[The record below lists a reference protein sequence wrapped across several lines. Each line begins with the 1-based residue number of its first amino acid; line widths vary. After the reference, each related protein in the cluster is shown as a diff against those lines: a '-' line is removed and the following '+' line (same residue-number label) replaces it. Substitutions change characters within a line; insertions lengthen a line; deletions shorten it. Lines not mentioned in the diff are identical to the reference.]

1 MNKVL
6 LLLGGNV
13 GNVDETLQ
21 KSKLRISDLIG
32 KIKVESSIYESAAW
46 GVELQQNFLNQVIE
60 CETFLSPEE
69 ILENCLAIEIEFGR
83 TRLQKWHA
91 RTLDLDILYFNDEII
106 ESENLK
112 VPHPYIQERK
122 FTLVPLVEK
131 WASLL
136 HPRFLKSQSMLL
148 EECKDNLWVNKL

>member
-13 GNVDETLQ
+13 GNVDETFY
-21 KSKLRISDLIG
+21 KSKLRITNLIG
-32 KIKVESSIYESAAW
+32 IYESAAW

-60 CETFLSPEE
+60 CNTKLSPVE
-69 ILENCLAIEIEFGR
+69 ILTNCLAIEIEFGR

-91 RTLDLDILYFNDEII
+91 RTLDIDILYFNDEII
-106 ESENLK
+106 DSENLK
-112 VPHPYIQERK
+112 IPHPYIQERK
-122 FTLVPLVEK
+122 FTLIPLVEK

-136 HPRFLKSQSMLL
+136 HPRFLKPQSQLL
-148 EECKDNLWVNKL
+148 DECNDNLWVNKR

>member
-13 GNVDETLQ
+13 GNVTETFLNC
-21 KSKLRISDLIG
+21 KT
-32 KIKVESSIYESAAW
+32 KIKLQIGEIKQESSIYESAAW

-60 CETFLSPEE
+60 CGTFLSPEE
-69 ILENCLAIEIEFGR
+69 ILENCLSIEIEFGR

-106 ESENLK
+106 ELENLK

-136 HPRFLKSQSMLL
+136 HPRFLKSQITLL

>member
-13 GNVDETLQ
+13 GNVTETFLNCKTKIEFQ
-21 KSKLRISDLIG
+21 IG
-32 KIKVESSIYESAAW
+32 EIKQESSIYESAAW

-60 CETFLSPEE
+60 CETFLSPDE

-106 ESENLK
+106 DSENLK

-148 EECKDNLWVNKL
+148 EECKDNLWVKKL